1 MTGKVIRL
9 LFISALLFVN
19 AYIYFL
25 ALSPNEPRHLS
36 YIPAD
41 ARMSISV
48 NTRQISGKMAY
59 SMLFDQEEFNTLLA
73 DREPGEGDFMKELDN
88 GTDLFS
94 GRITMAL
101 IASKDSGALN
111 SVVFADLAS
120 EKKLRQSIEKDGA
133 QIEAL
138 GENSFVALKGDMAI
152 GFNHEIAL
160 MVSGPSGYLGK
171 KEIIRSILAKENPN
185 KEVWPLKDDAHDFNM
200 FVHPGIETMQ
210 DAPALK
216 GVIGSF
222 IKTIGLEGTFRKS
235 FIEMDYSM
243 ETDPAL
249 LADASQVFS
258 QHDHL
263 EKVPEEMQDGIFH
276 MHMTFH
282 PQKWVEWI
290 EKGDLLGLP
299 DSVQSMVYGGL
310 KQTIG
315 DQFVMEVD
323 GARIFEFKSD
333 SAENKMNTMVIP
345 EFKVSFTLKDQ
356 KSVKEL
362 MEFLVLDSVM
372 LRDSGGVYKYPS
384 PSGLDY
390 YFLVQQNVLALS
402 TSDRFITNVAD
413 HFKGFSNYMYF
424 NVQNF
429 IDAIPGTGNPIG
441 FIIKRMMDSYAS
453 IHYGYAYSVGASGNK
468 INWKGRMYFSEKE
481 NHSLIE
487 TIFFLERMA
496 AVVIG
501 TGPVEDAEEDLP
513 LPEESGSSD
522 TINVEAAP

>member
-1 MTGKVIRL
+1 
-9 LFISALLFVN
+9 
-19 AYIYFL
+19 
-25 ALSPNEPRHLS
+25 
-36 YIPAD
+36 
-41 ARMSISV
+41 
-48 NTRQISGKMAY
+48 
-59 SMLFDQEEFNTLLA
+59 
-73 DREPGEGDFMKELDN
+73 
-88 GTDLFS
+88 
-94 GRITMAL
+94 
-101 IASKDSGALN
+101 
-111 SVVFADLAS
+111 
-120 EKKLRQSIEKDGA
+120 
-133 QIEAL
+133 
-138 GENSFVALKGDMAI
+138 
-152 GFNHEIAL
+152 
-160 MVSGPSGYLGK
+160 
-171 KEIIRSILAKENPN
+171 
-185 KEVWPLKDDAHDFNM
+185 
-200 FVHPGIETMQ
+200 
-210 DAPALK
+210 
-216 GVIGSF
+216 
-222 IKTIGLEGTFRKS
+222 
-235 FIEMDYSM
+235 
-243 ETDPAL
+243 
-249 LADASQVFS
+249 
-258 QHDHL
+258 
-263 EKVPEEMQDGIFH
+263 
-276 MHMTFH
+276 
-282 PQKWVEWI
+282 
-290 EKGDLLGLP
+290 
-299 DSVQSMVYGGL
+299 
-310 KQTIG
+310 
-315 DQFVMEVD
+315 
-323 GARIFEFKSD
+323 
-333 SAENKMNTMVIP
+333 MNTMVIP